1 MVLTSRDTNSIQLE
15 LPDHSIASY
24 DICHLFP
31 FTSERK
37 RMGIIVK
44 VRPPLK
50 LNLIIVSLHRTR
62 ELMLSHSI

>member
-1 MVLTSRDTNSIQLE
+1 MILTSRDTNSLQLE
-15 LPDHSIASY
+15 LPDHSVASY

-44 VRPPLK
+44 VSQTLPS
-50 LNLIIVSLHRTR
+50 IIIIINFNFIFL
-62 ELMLSHSI
+62 